1 MCRRK
6 MVTPWNQR
14 ITLIFETPPP
24 PPITQSASQAVVDS
38 QASQSLPSQPSQEE
52 NRGRKR
58 KRLSNFEFAEIIRSK
73 KIKNNVQL
81 FALANSQREEGKTD
95 LAEFIFN
102 RSTKSINEIMS
113 TVKAM
118 ETAEADLERAKLARI
133 TILERELLDECV
145 QGCEGRWLIQAEDI
159 LIKNGIAKDAFKQAI
174 RILLE
179 HGRGKYRNLLLIG
192 PANCGKSFL
201 LGPLPHIYKCFSNP
215 AATSFA
221 WVGVEDAEVIILN
234 DFRWST
240 QVNTHS

>member
-1 MCRRK
+1 M
-6 MVTPWNQR
+6 
-14 ITLIFETPPP
+14 
-24 PPITQSASQAVVDS
+24 
-38 QASQSLPSQPSQEE
+38 
-52 NRGRKR
+52 
-58 KRLSNFEFAEIIRSK
+58 
-73 KIKNNVQL
+73 QL